1 MSTLHLPPGLTYDRP
16 LVETASGGTVDW
28 VNYKKIKLY
37 TNAFVISDDSRR
49 ALLGLKKRGFGVG
62 LWNGFGGKVD
72 PEETSLQA
80 AIRELEEEAGIK
92 APLEQC
98 GTLFFAVDGVEAAF
112 NIDIYRAYEY
122 TGTIT
127 ESEEMRPKW
136 FSVQEAL
143 LPWSNLPASAD
154 HAPAGDPAELPPIPL
169 EQMWADDEFW
179 MPLMF
184 AGRYF
189 VGRADF
195 NADNKM
201 LKWWFA
207 ASPPSP

>member
-1 MSTLHLPPGLTYDRP
+1 MSTLQLPPGLTYDRP
-16 LVETASGGTVDW
+16 LVETTRGGVVDW
-28 VNYKKIKLY
+28 VDYKSVKLY
-37 TNAFVISDDSRR
+37 TNAFVISPDSRKV
-49 ALLGLKKRGFGVG
+49 LLGLKKRGFGVG

-72 PEETSLQA
+72 PEETPLQA

-98 GTLFFAVDGVEAAF
+98 GTLFFAVDGVDAAF
-112 NIDIYRAYEY
+112 NIDVYRAYEY

-127 ESEEMRPKW
+127 ESDEMRPQW
-136 FSVQEAL
+136 FSVQDDL
-143 LPWSNLPASAD
+143 LPRGHLPANTG
-154 HAPAGDPAELPPIPL
+154 HAPAEDSAELPPVPL

-184 AGRYF
+184 ARRYF

-207 ASPPSP
+207 GSPPAP